1 MFGCVV
7 LLFPAVFNI
16 MLSAR
21 EDLPWVVTFL
31 PLCLALF
38 SSLMSCFYLHLPNTK
53 EVDRF
58 MNSTDET
65 GHVELQLDE
74 KDVV

>member
-1 MFGCVV
+1 
-7 LLFPAVFNI
+7 

-21 EDLPWVVTFL
+21 EDLPWVVAFL

-38 SSLMSCFYLHLPNTK
+38 SSLMSCFYMHLPNTK

-58 MNSTDET
+58 MNYEAD
-65 GHVELQLDE
+65 HIQLLDDLDA